1 MFPLK
6 TDIPFTRDQVVAATR
21 AMLQIAHVDGAGTAE
36 EVAIIGQFYNSFS
49 ELAGAE
55 WPGFEALSADFGD
68 ASVSTDIFPDAEQ
81 REMIVATCIMVA
93 FADGELTGDELS
105 ALRTMAE
112 SLSVPRDRF
121 EQILALVKDHM
132 LMHLAGLPDPASII
146 AVARELG

>member
-6 TDIPFTRDQVVAATR
+6 TDIPFTRDQVVVATR

-36 EVAIIGQFYNSFS
+36 EVAMIGQFYDGFRDGG
-49 ELAGAE
+49 GAE
-55 WPGFEALSADFGD
+55 WPGFEVLCADFGEGS
-68 ASVSTDIFPDAEQ
+68 ASVEVFPDGEQ
-81 REMIVATCIMVA
+81 REMLVATCIMVA

-105 ALRTMAE
+105 ALHSMAE
-112 SLSVPRDRF
+112 SLGVPCERF

-132 LMHLAGLPDPASII
+132 LMHLAGLPDTASII